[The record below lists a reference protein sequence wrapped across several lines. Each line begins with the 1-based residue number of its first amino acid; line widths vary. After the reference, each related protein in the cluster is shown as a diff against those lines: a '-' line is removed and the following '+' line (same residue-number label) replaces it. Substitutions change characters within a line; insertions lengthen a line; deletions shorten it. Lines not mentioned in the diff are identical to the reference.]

1 MRQHRPDHVLER
13 AEFLS
18 RARSMAR
25 RGVALTHSKLTP
37 AEVQEIRQAKEN
49 RLDLM
54 AHISETLSNSAL
66 AEKYGCIHAPLKR
79 CCLMRLGATS
89 NERNPNR

>member
-25 RGVALTHSKLTP
+25 RGAALTHSKLTP

-66 AEKYGCIHAPLKR
+66 AEKYGVHPRTIEKVLSYETWSHIK
-79 CCLMRLGATS
+79 
-89 NERNPNR
+89 

>member
-25 RGVALTHSKLTP
+25 RGVALTHSKLTL
-37 AEVQEIRQAKEN
+37 AEVQEKYDVHPRTIEKVLSYETWS
-49 RLDLM
+49 
-54 AHISETLSNSAL
+54 HI
-66 AEKYGCIHAPLKR
+66 K
-79 CCLMRLGATS
+79 
-89 NERNPNR
+89 

>member
-25 RGVALTHSKLTP
+25 RGVALAHSKLTP
-37 AEVQEIRQAKEN
+37 AEVQEIRQAKES

-66 AEKYGCIHAPLKR
+66 AEKYGVHPRTIEKVLSYETWSHIK
-79 CCLMRLGATS
+79 
-89 NERNPNR
+89 

>member
-37 AEVQEIRQAKEN
+37 AEVQEIRQAKES

-66 AEKYGCIHAPLKR
+66 AEKYGVHPRTIEKVLSYETWSHIK
-79 CCLMRLGATS
+79 
-89 NERNPNR
+89 

>member
-37 AEVQEIRQAKEN
+37 AEVQEIRKAKEN

-66 AEKYGCIHAPLKR
+66 AEKYGVHPRTIEKVLSYETWSHIK
-79 CCLMRLGATS
+79 
-89 NERNPNR
+89 

>member
-1 MRQHRPDHVLER
+1 MRQHRPDYVLER

-66 AEKYGCIHAPLKR
+66 AEKYGVHPRTIEKVLSYETWSHIK
-79 CCLMRLGATS
+79 
-89 NERNPNR
+89 

>member
-54 AHISETLSNSAL
+54 AHISETLSNAAL
-66 AEKYGCIHAPLKR
+66 AEKYGVHPRTIEKVLSYETWSHIK
-79 CCLMRLGATS
+79 
-89 NERNPNR
+89 

>member
-25 RGVALTHSKLTP
+25 RGVAQTHSKLTP

-66 AEKYGCIHAPLKR
+66 AEKYGVHPRTIEKVLSYETWSHIK
-79 CCLMRLGATS
+79 
-89 NERNPNR
+89 